1 MRKGIRL
8 DNRNN
13 VNELKTGTQNVLKSR
28 LGNES
33 KVKNRISTTEH
44 NLANRIKSAQS
55 GFPKSIQSEKF
66 IVKDENDKL
75 ISTVT
80 GKEGKCI
87 DNYSNSNRVKSV
99 LGEPVKDLSKD
110 SMKGVKVVNKV
121 VKTGEGESEKS
132 KFTKLKFSKN
142 LKDTKGLVS
151 SIKNLKGHLLNKTS
165 QNKSCSVNKVQS
177 TVKNYYNDKYFE
189 GDIGSTEDNQ
199 KFFIHKKHFYSGDEI
214 STVGTH
220 KNISRT
226 TRFIPFSELQQVEL
240 NDSISHEAITGTGF
254 LPAMVVQKITQIIF
268 QSHEKQISEMSFIID
283 GKQLGSLEIK
293 FTQDSIGNQ
302 ATIIVESETIRNL
315 IEKVLPIINENL
327 SQKGMALNSLEVQVG
342 DFGKSK
348 MQDEKHKRYSE
359 KYRASN
365 IKDEIEDK
373 INQIIA
379 IRDYGYN
386 TIEVLA

>member
-1 MRKGIRL
+1 
-8 DNRNN
+8 
-13 VNELKTGTQNVLKSR
+13 
-28 LGNES
+28 
-33 KVKNRISTTEH
+33 
-44 NLANRIKSAQS
+44 
-55 GFPKSIQSEKF
+55 
-66 IVKDENDKL
+66 
-75 ISTVT
+75 
-80 GKEGKCI
+80 
-87 DNYSNSNRVKSV
+87 
-99 LGEPVKDLSKD
+99 
-110 SMKGVKVVNKV
+110 
-121 VKTGEGESEKS
+121 
-132 KFTKLKFSKN
+132 
-142 LKDTKGLVS
+142 
-151 SIKNLKGHLLNKTS
+151 
-165 QNKSCSVNKVQS
+165 
-177 TVKNYYNDKYFE
+177 
-189 GDIGSTEDNQ
+189 
-199 KFFIHKKHFYSGDEI
+199 
-214 STVGTH
+214 
-220 KNISRT
+220 
-226 TRFIPFSELQQVEL
+226 LQQVEL